1 MPKSKP
7 EPVPSSCS
15 RIELIDVV
23 ALVVGYGLAAVLFR
37 AFWPKSGVTLGV
49 GLFAIGFYT
58 WLGLAMS
65 GPLLLI
71 RHRGRLSRRVNIPKT
86 AEVGEPSIRTWA
98 EKAWLVIGVY
108 WIVMGVFIL
117 PVRMHVFRL
126 TDMVLFGVVPVAGG
140 LVFRLF
146 TQGTTHPGDLLPWT
160 HRAALTLLWTW
171 PVAWLCLIV
180 LGESML

>member
-1 MPKSKP
+1 MPKT
-7 EPVPSSCS
+7 EPQPVAASNS
-15 RIELIDVV
+15 RVELIDVV

-37 AFWPKSGVTLGV
+37 AFWPKSGVTVGV

-58 WLGLAMS
+58 WLGMAMS

-71 RHRGRLSRRVNIPKT
+71 RQRRQPTRTANKQKT
-86 AEVGEPSIRTWA
+86 AEPGEPPIRTWA

-108 WIVMGVFIL
+108 WIVMGVFVL

-126 TDMVLFGVVPVAGG
+126 TDMVLFGIVPVAGG
-140 LVFRLF
+140 LLFRVF
-146 TQGTTHPGDLLPWT
+146 TQETAHPGDVQPWT
-160 HRAALTLLWTW
+160 HRAALALLWTW

-180 LGESML
+180 IGEAIL